1 MIQLGFSFGIIF
13 HQTRAKV
20 AKIRLIAFIIGF
32 ITFITTGLIVM
43 AVVSDEEELEKGII
57 ALSAKFCLD
66 LGIAV

>member
-32 ITFITTGLIVM
+32 ITFITTGLIIM
-43 AVVSDEEELEKGII
+43 AVVSDEEKLE
-57 ALSAKFCLD
+57 
-66 LGIAV
+66 